1 MQLTWFDS
9 NSWLIEMAGQKILL
23 DPWLVGSLTF
33 GNLPWLF
40 KGDKTE
46 QYPVPTDL
54 DLLLLSQGLEDHAH
68 PPTLG
73 MLDHHLPVVASSH
86 AARVV
91 TALGYDQVT
100 ALQPG
105 ESLTLKERLEIRA
118 LPGSLVGPNLIENA
132 YLLTDRTTGH
142 RLYYEP
148 HGFHAAEL
156 QELGPVDVVLTPV
169 VGIRLLGLAPVLKG
183 QETTLALC
191 RWLRPQIL
199 LPTSGA
205 AAITYEGLLA
215 KVLRLEGSVER
226 FQQLLQAHHLTT
238 AVLLPQPGVPLALSL
253 DAPARTAMASQ

>member
-9 NSWLIEMAGQKILL
+9 NSWLIEMAGQTILL

-40 KGDKTE
+40 KGEKTT
-46 QYPVPTDL
+46 QYDL
-54 DLLLLSQGLEDHAH
+54 PAPIDLLLLSQGLEDHAH
-68 PPTLG
+68 PPTLAS
-73 MLDHHLPVVASSH
+73 LDHHLPVVGSPN

-91 TALGYDQVT
+91 TGLGYDQVT

-105 ESLTLKERLEIRA
+105 ESLTLKGRLEIRA

-132 YLLTDRTTGH
+132 YLLTDKETGH

-156 QELGPVDVVLTPV
+156 QAMGPVDVVLTPV

-183 QETTLALC
+183 QETTLELC
-191 RWLRPQIL
+191 RWLQPQVL

-226 FQQLLQAHHLTT
+226 FQQLLQANHLTT
-238 AVLLPQPGVPLALSL
+238 EVLLPQPGVPLALAL
-253 DAPARTAMASQ
+253 DVPARTAMATQ